1 MINKDLDKFANI
13 ARLMTGSNIS
23 TDELFNKIKTMNEV
37 TKEDIFLKTNSM
49 LKKTNL
55 PFDKTYPLAKEGFTN
70 LANEFDID
78 PAVLFQI
85 YITKLGK

>member
-55 PFDKTYPLAKEGFTN
+55 PFDKAYPLVKKGFTN

-78 PAVLFQI
+78 PAVLFQL
-85 YITKLGK
+85 YIMKLGK